1 MREGD
6 RAMIIKK
13 DQIKSVAIVGTGVI
27 GAGWAA
33 RCLWRGL
40 DVYAYDMFPEAE
52 VGLRE
57 VIANSE
63 AALSR
68 VVDVPACKRGKLT
81 FTTSLEEAV
90 KNADYIQE
98 SSPEVE
104 TIKIPLI
111 NNIDKYAKPNAI
123 IGSST
128 SGLLPTRLQA
138 EMTHP
143 ERFTVAHPF
152 NPVYLLP
159 LVEVCGGEKTTEE
172 VMVAAE
178 EFYKMIGMK
187 PLRCRVEVDGFIADR
202 LLEALWREI
211 LWMVNDDVATTGELD
226 DAIRYGA
233 GLRWAM
239 MGTNLTYLLAGGKKG
254 MKHFMEQF
262 GPALDLPWSHLK
274 APELT
279 EELIEKFVV
288 QTADQAE
295 GKSLRELE
303 VLRDNCLV
311 SIMKALSEYEFAAG
325 KVFLEDQAIQKER
338 LEL

>member
-1 MREGD
+1 MVITKEN
-6 RAMIIKK
+6 IKT
-13 DQIKSVAIVGTGVI
+13 VAIVGTGVI

-40 DVYAYDMFPEAE
+40 DVYAYDAFPEAE

-63 AALSR
+63 AALKR
-68 VVDVPACKRGKLT
+68 VIDVPVEKRGKLI
-81 FTTSLEEAV
+81 FTSSLEEAV
-90 KNADYIQE
+90 KNADFIQE

-104 TIKIPLI
+104 EIKIPLI
-111 NNIDKYAKPNAI
+111 NKIDAYAKPEAI

-138 EMTHP
+138 QMQYP

-159 LVEVCGGEKTTEE
+159 LVEVCGGEKTSEE
-172 VMVAAE
+172 TMAAAE
-178 EFYKMIGMK
+178 AFFEMIGMK
-187 PLRCRVEVDGFIADR
+187 PLRCRVEIDGFIADR

-211 LWMVNDDVATTGELD
+211 MWMVNDDVATTGELD
-226 DAIRYGA
+226 DAIRFGA

-239 MGTNLTYLLAGGKKG
+239 MGTNLTYFLAGGKNG
-254 MKHFMEQF
+254 MRHFMSQF
-262 GPALDLPWSHLK
+262 GPALELPWCHLK

-279 EELIEKFVV
+279 DELIEKFVV
-288 QTADQAE
+288 QTADQAG
-295 GKSLRELE
+295 GKTLRELE
-303 VLRDNCLV
+303 ALRDNCLV
-311 SIMKALSEYEFAAG
+311 SIMKALSEYEFASG
-325 KVFLEDQAIQKER
+325 QVLLKDQALQKER
-338 LEL
+338 LGL